1 MNIVSNSTPLI
12 ALAKMEAL
20 PLLRSLFKT
29 VFVPTE
35 VFREVARDGRGR
47 PGAEEIIRASWIVNQ
62 KVRAKSWVKRI
73 AERENLGRGEAE
85 MIRLALERRIT
96 TVLTDDR
103 RAEDVAS
110 RWGLR
115 VLNTPDLFLLAKH
128 RGVIRS
134 VRVLLE
140 AYIAAGYL
148 LTPSDYE
155 DLLEQAGEERRYVRS
170 DVTSPYA
177 ASEEG
182 EE

>member
-1 MNIVSNSTPLI
+1 M
-12 ALAKMEAL
+12 
-20 PLLRSLFKT
+20 
-29 VFVPTE
+29 
-35 VFREVARDGRGR
+35 
-47 PGAEEIIRASWIVNQ
+47 
-62 KVRAKSWVKRI
+62 
-73 AERENLGRGEAE
+73 
-85 MIRLALERRIT
+85 
-96 TVLTDDR
+96 LTDDR

-148 LTPSDYE
+148 LPPSDYE

>member
-35 VFREVARDGRGR
+35 VFREVARYGRGR

-85 MIRLALERRIT
+85 TPRPRASDHDSAHRRSES
-96 TVLTDDR
+96 R
-103 RAEDVAS
+103 RCRFEV
-110 RWGLR
+110 G
-115 VLNTPDLFLLAKH
+115 T
-128 RGVIRS
+128 
-134 VRVLLE
+134 
-140 AYIAAGYL
+140 
-148 LTPSDYE
+148 
-155 DLLEQAGEERRYVRS
+155 
-170 DVTSPYA
+170 
-177 ASEEG
+177 EG
-182 EE
+182 FEHT

>member
-1 MNIVSNSTPLI
+1 M
-12 ALAKMEAL
+12 
-20 PLLRSLFKT
+20 
-29 VFVPTE
+29 
-35 VFREVARDGRGR
+35 
-47 PGAEEIIRASWIVNQ
+47 
-62 KVRAKSWVKRI
+62 
-73 AERENLGRGEAE
+73 
-85 MIRLALERRIT
+85 
-96 TVLTDDR
+96 
-103 RAEDVAS
+103 
-110 RWGLR
+110 
-115 VLNTPDLFLLAKH
+115 
-128 RGVIRS
+128 IRS